1 MVCCGGVLGKVVTM
15 DFDISAWGYVALV
28 VGGVAAGIIN
38 TLAGNGSAITLSI
51 MLFLGLPAGWANAT
65 NRIGVVFQTI
75 TAVVSVR
82 KMRGATQLF
91 KETRFL
97 FLPSILGSAIGAWL
111 AGRIEDNGLVYFIG
125 FIMILLLATLF
136 LNPKRWSLE
145 TDRSKKKKTNLL
157 AFLFFLIGLY
167 AGFIQMGIGIM
178 MLAALVLYSRY
189 SLVDANIVKLQMA
202 LIFGIPSFFVFL
214 LGGKMHWPSGIALAF
229 GQSLGAWISGRYLLS
244 HPSAGKWIRILLI
257 IILSVAILS
266 IFGIFDF
273 LSKLF

>member
-1 MVCCGGVLGKVVTM
+1 M
-15 DFDISAWGYVALV
+15 DFDIGFWGYVALV

-65 NRIGVVFQTI
+65 NRIGLVFQTL
-75 TAVVSVR
+75 TAVLSVR
-82 KMRGATQLF
+82 KIKGASLLF

-97 FLPSILGSAIGAWL
+97 FLPAILGSGMGAWL
-111 AGRIEDNGLVYFIG
+111 ASRTEDHGLTYFIG
-125 FIMILLLATLF
+125 FVMIVLLATLF
-136 LNPKRWSLE
+136 LNPKRWSIE
-145 TDRSKKKKTNLL
+145 TDRSKKKKTPLL

-202 LIFGIPSFFVFL
+202 LIFGIPSFLVFL
-214 LGGKMHWPSGIALAF
+214 FSGKMHWPSGMALAV
-229 GQSLGAWISGRYLLS
+229 GQSLGAWIGGRYLLS

-257 IILSVAILS
+257 FILIAAIFS
-266 IFGIFDF
+266 IFGIFDI
-273 LSKLF
+273 LSQLF